1 MKCPLKPTPDR
12 MKVTRGCTRTMEI
25 EFGICDE
32 KECAWYDCDA
42 KRCSI
47 ALIGHGMVFKKDD
60 TPEEPCDFCRDVKN
74 PLPIYNNCPHCGRNL
89 R

>member
-12 MKVTRGCTRTMEI
+12 MKVTRGCNETMEV

-47 ALIGHGMVFKKDD
+47 ALIGHCMAFQKSN
-60 TPEEPCDFCRDVKN
+60 TPKEPCEFCSEGKR
-74 PLPIYNNCPHCGRNL
+74 PISIYEFCPMCGRKL
-89 R
+89 